1 MTRLFDPSLLESHD
15 LYHAK
20 YGRGAVII
28 AIRKDR
34 NDVAQQGKNKSDK
47 YIARLFN
54 SRDPDRQQAPPPFD
68 PVLSIV
74 EESGLVKMTI
84 RYEFRYPSQTSS
96 YPPLKATIER
106 VIPVDQ
112 VTLEFV
118 RDNQST

>member
-1 MTRLFDPSLLESHD
+1 MTRLFDSSLHESHD
-15 LYHAK
+15 FYHAK

-34 NDVAQQGKNKSDK
+34 NDATQRGKINSDK
-47 YIARLFN
+47 YVARLFN
-54 SRDPDRQQAPPPFD
+54 SRELGEERTAPPFD
-68 PVLSIV
+68 PVLSIE

-84 RYEFRYPSQTSS
+84 RYEYRNPSYPS
-96 YPPLKATIER
+96 YRPVKATIER

-118 RDNQST
+118 RDNESS